1 MSKSRNYGQ
10 LAKFALGVAS
20 AQWGVG
26 NMSYFL
32 MPHLIEGLVSGEI
45 GLSETMAGLVGT
57 VELLCLA
64 FTIIVLS
71 ARIERIDKR
80 KLAVGGIAL
89 AGLGFIASSFFDEIP
104 MILACRVFA
113 GMGAGCAMAAANAM
127 VAAHD
132 EPEQVY
138 AWSFIV
144 ITPIQALT
152 IAVMPYFIELGGHS
166 GAYAY
171 QALGAAFYLM
181 VVFFL
186 FPKDEAQ
193 PETQVKEKWFPKPM
207 EMVMIGALFVFL
219 VGDAGIWSFTERVA
233 VSIGLDIKTVGLVL
247 GVGVIAVPLGSA
259 LASAVGMRFGRYLP
273 LVVGLGL
280 MSTTVY
286 MITHTAVQTVYM
298 GSQISYNF
306 AYAFA
311 LPFVYGTAAAMDP
324 KGRVVVAAMGIG
336 LIGGAI
342 APFLSGLLAET
353 TGSYGV
359 LGSLYG
365 IIFLIVLV
373 LTALAARTI
382 KRDDS

>member
-45 GLSETMAGLVGT
+45 GLSEKMAGLVGT
-57 VELLCLA
+57 IELLCLA

-89 AGLGFIASSFFDEIP
+89 AGLGYIASSFFDQVP
-104 MILACRVFA
+104 MIAACRVFA

-152 IAVMPYFIELGGHS
+152 IAVMPYFIELGGHA

-171 QALGAAFYLM
+171 QALNATFYLV

-186 FPKDEAQ
+186 FPKDEAP

-247 GVGVIAVPLGSA
+247 GVGVFAVPLGSA

-382 KRDDS
+382 KSGDS